1 MDFGYAFVLNQLLEQ
16 TGLAT
21 GLTAQPQSDSL
32 KALLCFYVLGSARLE
47 AAPDWLSASY
57 AQVLYLKAHLDHAV
71 KLLTA
76 LGSEPSCSCLSRWMA
91 AQPHEAVVAIE
102 SAGLPQSVQ
111 FPVSAVNGPQDA
123 YSEALR
129 LVFMVDQVTD
139 APLAL
144 SCGAEGELS
153 ALLAALPP
161 NWVVLDRP
169 YVTAADWQYLHA
181 QGRDF
186 VTHLERTN
194 PTAQEL
200 IAQHLATLQDAQYLE
215 QYGEQII
222 FIKRVA
228 VPLRD
233 AHGEVICSGWAYLC
247 CELEQRQR
255 AERALFLAL
264 ARGELTKG
272 DFIAQLETAGVVVL
286 FATQPVAPRELW
298 MLYELR
304 LCNRAL
310 FALKPSDTI
319 AAPLVERSA
328 ASVRGH
334 LLMTLMAEVLRF
346 ALKAQLSSTSYHPQ
360 QALLLLR
367 AQKIKLNAGVGM
379 VTEASAPVTAFYQ
392 ALGIEY
398 PTHITLSASATHPIR
413 DRESLRACHEPR
425 ALLGCVL
432 GLRLRQQVRDGVV
445 VALLTARVKRNR
457 VLCLQLE
464 RIRGGLGD
472 RA

>member
-1 MDFGYAFVLNQLLEQ
+1 MDFGDAFVLNQLLEQ

-21 GLTAQPQSDSL
+21 GLAAQPQSDSL

-76 LGSEPSCSCLSRWMA
+76 LGSEPSCACLSRWMA

-129 LVFMVDQVTD
+129 LVFMVDQVTG
-139 APLAL
+139 AP
-144 SCGAEGELS
+144 
-153 ALLAALPP
+153 
-161 NWVVLDRP
+161 
-169 YVTAADWQYLHA
+169 
-181 QGRDF
+181 
-186 VTHLERTN
+186 
-194 PTAQEL
+194 
-200 IAQHLATLQDAQYLE
+200 
-215 QYGEQII
+215 
-222 FIKRVA
+222 
-228 VPLRD
+228 
-233 AHGEVICSGWAYLC
+233 
-247 CELEQRQR
+247 
-255 AERALFLAL
+255 
-264 ARGELTKG
+264 
-272 DFIAQLETAGVVVL
+272 
-286 FATQPVAPRELW
+286 
-298 MLYELR
+298 LR

-379 VTEASAPVTAFYQ
+379 ITEASAPVTALYQ
-392 ALGIEY
+392 ALEIEC
-398 PTHITLSASATHPIR
+398 PTHITLSAQRHAS
-413 DRESLRACHEPR
+413 D
-425 ALLGCVL
+425 
-432 GLRLRQQVRDGVV
+432 
-445 VALLTARVKRNR
+445 
-457 VLCLQLE
+457 
-464 RIRGGLGD
+464 
-472 RA
+472 

>member
-1 MDFGYAFVLNQLLEQ
+1 MDFGDAFVLNQLLEQ

-21 GLTAQPQSDSL
+21 GLAALPQSDSL

-47 AAPDWLSASY
+47 AAPDWLSTSY

-76 LGSEPSCSCLSRWMA
+76 LVSEPSCACLSRWMA

-111 FPVSAVNGPQDA
+111 FPVSAVNGLQDA

-129 LVFMVDQVTD
+129 LVFMVDQVTG

-186 VTHLERTN
+186 VSHLERTN

-264 ARGELTKG
+264 ARS
-272 DFIAQLETAGVVVL
+272 
-286 FATQPVAPRELW
+286 PRAILSRSWRRPEW
-298 MLYELR
+298 WCSLR
-304 LCNRAL
+304 LSLWRRVSCGCSMSCACATARCL
-310 FALKPSDTI
+310 PSSPVI
-319 AAPLVERSA
+319 RLQHRWSSA
-328 ASVRGH
+328 AR
-334 LLMTLMAEVLRF
+334 
-346 ALKAQLSSTSYHPQ
+346 
-360 QALLLLR
+360 QAY
-367 AQKIKLNAGVGM
+367 A
-379 VTEASAPVTAFYQ
+379 VT
-392 ALGIEY
+392 
-398 PTHITLSASATHPIR
+398 
-413 DRESLRACHEPR
+413 
-425 ALLGCVL
+425 
-432 GLRLRQQVRDGVV
+432 
-445 VALLTARVKRNR
+445 
-457 VLCLQLE
+457 CL
-464 RIRGGLGD
+464 
-472 RA
+472 